1 MFDYSNMQTKQ
12 HGGRKTVRHVKIKD
26 GKGYKKVV
34 YYKNGRKI
42 GTAKKPLHST
52 EISMSSGGALASA
65 SEFLWVTVR
74 ELASVSGR
82 EEGVEGGAI
91 G

>member
-42 GTAKKPLHST
+42 GTSKKPLHST
-52 EISMSSGGALASA
+52 EISMI
-65 SEFLWVTVR
+65 R
-74 ELASVSGR
+74 
-82 EEGVEGGAI
+82 I
-91 G
+91 GKFIPGLFSDCKCEKKSRTRKNRK